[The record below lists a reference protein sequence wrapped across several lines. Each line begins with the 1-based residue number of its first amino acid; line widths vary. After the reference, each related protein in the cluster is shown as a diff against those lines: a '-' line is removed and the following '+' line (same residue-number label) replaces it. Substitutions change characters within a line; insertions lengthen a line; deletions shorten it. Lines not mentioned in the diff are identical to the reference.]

1 MILMIFFAVR
11 NLGELIAQA
20 AEVGQVLLPRL
31 DLSRIRNSNPWEKP
45 WTCCQCGFENIH
57 PTLFENPVEC
67 NRCAIEVQENRLC
80 TWHNGGIFYA
90 AGNQRC
96 YKCNLD
102 FCYRNKQNG
111 LPGSIWKKDRESY
124 KEFMICDFPCPPGF
138 IPDHIAKILK
148 TDTER
153 LMYKQTKRFAHSII
167 EDRNYDNNNVTSAHC
182 MYRLYNLHKGIG
194 KNKFIQRENILD
206 RLDEILY
213 HCCEI
218 ADERYGCSM
227 GHMMS
232 HLQEIN
238 YKMSDID
245 ISDVSEVEE
254 IIALPDTEKI
264 WSDDEGDYQIRNI
277 GRKFCSCPT
286 YTEYDTC
293 KHISD
298 VDPNNV
304 TIKEPNGDEF
314 IVNTRYNKC
323 SCTGKCWSKCWHVN
337 RAKKNSLNEP
347 DTSIPVKGSKGN
359 THYVEDE
366 KCTCLGF
373 RYGHKCK
380 HIAKARTAAKAA
392 KAAKSVT

>member
-1 MILMIFFAVR
+1 MLKNNFFFLAVR
-11 NLGELIAQA
+11 NLGVLIAQA

-31 DLSRIRNSNPWEKP
+31 DFSKIKNNDPWEKP
-45 WTCCQCGFENIH
+45 WTCCQCGFENIP

-67 NRCAIEVQENRLC
+67 NRCAMTVQTNELC
-80 TWHNGGIFYA
+80 SWHRGGRWLSAY
-90 AGNQRC
+90 NQHC
-96 YKCNLD
+96 YKCSLN
-102 FCYRNKQNG
+102 FCYRNKQVG
-111 LPGSIWKKDRESY
+111 LPSSIWKKDRDSY

-153 LMYKQTKRFAHSII
+153 LMFKQTKRFAHSII
-167 EDRNYDNNNVTSAHC
+167 EDRNYDNSDVTSAHC

-194 KNKFIQRENILD
+194 TNKFNQRRNILS

-218 ADERYGCSM
+218 ADEGYGCSM
-227 GHMMS
+227 GIMMS
-232 HLQEIN
+232 HLQEIDQR
-238 YKMSDID
+238 MSDID
-245 ISDVSEVEE
+245 ISEVSEIEE

-264 WSDDEGDYQIRNI
+264 WSDDEDNYHIRNI
-277 GRKFCSCPT
+277 GRKFCSCCT

-304 TIKEPNGDEF
+304 TIKEPNGDEYV
-314 IVNTRYNKC
+314 VNTKYEKC
-323 SCTGKCWSKCWHVN
+323 SCTGKRWGDCWHIN
-337 RAKKNSLNEP
+337 RANKICQNEP
-347 DTSIPVKGSKGN
+347 DTSVPVKGSKGN
-359 THYVEDE
+359 IYYVEDE

-373 RYGHKCK
+373 RYNNNCK
-380 HIAKARTAAKAA
+380 HISKAVKAA
-392 KAAKSVT
+392 RSRT